1 VEAGIAASA
10 SLQAEP
16 PASRIDPGASLSP
29 DNGEVPARETFFT
42 AFDRLV
48 GDTLPRDASL
58 PARIA
63 VRTLARGAPL
73 FAAGAIDRR
82 VHVVS
87 SGFLTLRYQSPE
99 GASWV
104 KGFVP
109 AQVPFACLAC
119 LDGAPAPFDAHAG
132 TDCVVASLPADE
144 LERIAGDSLPW
155 MRALR
160 NAYRVYGQR
169 KEQREM
175 ELLMLAPEARY
186 ARFLQEMPGIAA
198 QLRQH
203 EIASYIRV
211 TPVSLSRIRRR
222 MRVQGR

>member
-1 VEAGIAASA
+1 MRARTAS
-10 SLQAEP
+10 
-16 PASRIDPGASLSP
+16 
-29 DNGEVPARETFFT
+29 
-42 AFDRLV
+42 
-48 GDTLPRDASL
+48 
-58 PARIA
+58 
-63 VRTLARGAPL
+63 
-73 FAAGAIDRR
+73 
-82 VHVVS
+82 
-87 SGFLTLRYQSPE
+87 
-99 GASWV
+99 
-104 KGFVP
+104 
-109 AQVPFACLAC
+109 
-119 LDGAPAPFDAHAG
+119 
-132 TDCVVASLPADE
+132 ASLPADE

-160 NAYRVYGQR
+160 NADRAYGQR

-175 ELLMLAPEARY
+175 ELLMLALEARY